1 MPRFIPPP
9 GPGRPKGSKSRRQLA
24 VEAKLEEL
32 GCDPITAMATLAM
45 DENTPL
51 DLQIKLYCELAQYVV
66 SRRKAVEQPIA
77 IELPTLTSSKDAVT
91 ASAALLACPSR
102 AASSNGRPST
112 SHRGASWLRSRPL
125 SRCYASAALLA
136 AVAAGEIAPG
146 EAREVGRL
154 LELHLKAVELND
166 IETRLAALEEK
177 PA

>member
-77 IELPTLTSSKDAVT
+77 IELPTLTSPKDAVT
-91 ASAALLACPSR
+91 ASAALLA
-102 AASSNGRPST
+102 
-112 SHRGASWLRSRPL
+112 
-125 SRCYASAALLA
+125 
-136 AVAAGEIAPG
+136 AVSAGEIAPS
-146 EAREVGRL
+146 EAREIARL
-154 LELHLKAVELND
+154 LEVHLHAVEVHD
-166 IETRLAALEEK
+166 FASRLAALEGK
-177 PA
+177 QP

>member
-24 VEAKLEEL
+24 VEAKLEQL

-77 IELPTLTSSKDAVT
+77 IELPTLTSPKDAVT
-91 ASAALLACPSR
+91 
-102 AASSNGRPST
+102 
-112 SHRGASWLRSRPL
+112 
-125 SRCYASAALLA
+125 ASAALLA
-136 AVAAGEIAPG
+136 AVAAGEVAPG
-146 EAREVGRL
+146 EAREIGRL
-154 LELHLKAVELND
+154 LELHLKAVELHD
-166 IETRLAALEEK
+166 FDARLTALEGK
-177 PA
+177 QP

>member
-24 VEAKLEEL
+24 VEAKLEQL

-77 IELPTLTSSKDAVT
+77 IELPTLTSPKDAVT
-91 ASAALLACPSR
+91 ASAALLA
-102 AASSNGRPST
+102 
-112 SHRGASWLRSRPL
+112 
-125 SRCYASAALLA
+125 
-136 AVAAGEIAPG
+136 AVSAGEVAPG
-146 EAREVGRL
+146 EAREIGRL
-154 LELHLKAVELND
+154 LEVHLHAVEMHD
-166 IETRLAALEEK
+166 FASRLAALEGK
-177 PA
+177 QP

>member
-24 VEAKLEEL
+24 VEAKLEQL

-66 SRRKAVEQPIA
+66 PRRKAVEQPIA
-77 IELPTLTSSKDAVT
+77 IELPTLTSPKDAVT
-91 ASAALLACPSR
+91 
-102 AASSNGRPST
+102 
-112 SHRGASWLRSRPL
+112 
-125 SRCYASAALLA
+125 ASAALLA

-154 LELHLKAVELND
+154 LELHLKAVELHD
-166 IETRLAALEEK
+166 IEVRLATLEGK
-177 PA
+177 QP